1 MEWFDASI
9 AYWHWL
15 VLGLVLI
22 ALEIFTAG
30 FVLLWLGVSALMVGV
45 ISFAIEISFTSELLI
60 WTLLSISDLFV
71 WFKFI
76 QPRFRDKTLSGMSRE
91 AVVGQVGMVIQA
103 NAGERGRMRFSMPV
117 LGSDE
122 WAFICQ
128 EPASVGDRVTVIDV
142 SGNTLVVSKPQS
154 LNS

>member
-1 MEWFDASI
+1 MEWFDSSI

-30 FVLLWLGVSALMVGV
+30 FVLLWLGISALMVGV
-45 ISFAIEISFTSELLI
+45 LSFAVELSFTSELLI
-60 WTLLSISDLFV
+60 WTLLSIADLFV

-91 AVVGQVGMVIQA
+91 AVLGQMGMVIQA
-103 NAGERGRMRFSMPV
+103 NESERGRVRFSMPV
-117 LGSDE
+117 MGSDE

-128 EPASVGDRVTVIDV
+128 EPVRVGDRVRVTEV
-142 SGNTLVVSKPQS
+142 SGNTLVVSKP
-154 LNS
+154 

>member
-1 MEWFDASI
+1 MEWFDSSI

-15 VLGLVLI
+15 VLGLILI

-30 FVLLWLGVSALMVGV
+30 FVLLWLGVSALMVGAL
-45 ISFAIEISFTSELLI
+45 SFAVELSFTTELLI
-60 WTLLSISDLFV
+60 WTVLSLADLFV

-91 AVVGQVGMVIQA
+91 AVLGQTGMVIQA
-103 NAGERGRMRFSMPV
+103 NTGERGRLRFSMPV

-122 WAFICQ
+122 WSFICQ
-128 EPASVGDRVTVIDV
+128 DTVEVGDRVSVIDV
-142 SGNTLVVSKPQS
+142 SGNTLVVSKPQ
-154 LNS
+154 

>member
-1 MEWFDASI
+1 
-9 AYWHWL
+9 
-15 VLGLVLI
+15 
-22 ALEIFTAG
+22 
-30 FVLLWLGVSALMVGV
+30 
-45 ISFAIEISFTSELLI
+45 
-60 WTLLSISDLFV
+60 
-71 WFKFI
+71 
-76 QPRFRDKTLSGMSRE
+76 
-91 AVVGQVGMVIQA
+91 
-103 NAGERGRMRFSMPV
+103 PV

>member
-1 MEWFDASI
+1 MEWFDSSI

-30 FVLLWLGVSALMVGV
+30 FVLLWLGISALMVGV
-45 ISFAIEISFTSELLI
+45 LSFAVELSFTSELLI
-60 WTLLSISDLFV
+60 WTLLSIADLFV

-91 AVVGQVGMVIQA
+91 AVLGQMGMVIQA
-103 NAGERGRMRFSMPV
+103 NESERGRVRFSMPV
-117 LGSDE
+117 MGSDE

-128 EPASVGDRVTVIDV
+128 EPVSVGDRVKVTEV
-142 SGNTLVVSKPQS
+142 SGNTLVVSKP
-154 LNS
+154 

>member
-1 MEWFDASI
+1 MEWLDSSV

-15 VLGLVLI
+15 VLGLILI

-30 FVLLWLGVSALMVGV
+30 FVLLWLGLSALVVGALAWAV
-45 ISFAIEISFTSELLI
+45 ELGFTTELLI
-60 WTLLSISDLFV
+60 WTVLSVTDLFV

-91 AVVGQVGMVIQA
+91 AVLGQTGLVVQA
-103 NAGERGRMRFSMPV
+103 NVSERGRLRFSVPL

-122 WAFICQ
+122 WSFICT
-128 EPASVGDRVTVIDV
+128 ETLSVGDRVSVTDV
-142 SGNTLVVSKPQS
+142 SGNTLIVTKTQS
-154 LNS
+154 

>member
-1 MEWFDASI
+1 MEWFDSSI

-30 FVLLWLGVSALMVGV
+30 FVLLWLGVSALMVGAL
-45 ISFAIEISFTSELLI
+45 SFAFDPSFTTELLI
-60 WTLLSISDLFV
+60 WTLLSVTDLFV

-91 AVVGQVGMVIQA
+91 AVLGQSGMVIQA
-103 NAGERGRMRFSMPV
+103 NIGERGRLRFSMPV
-117 LGSDE
+117 MGSDE
-122 WAFICQ
+122 WSFICQ
-128 EPASVGDRVTVIDV
+128 DMVSVGDRVTVTDV
-142 SGNTLVVSKPQS
+142 SGNTLVVSKPQ
-154 LNS
+154 

>member
-1 MEWFDASI
+1 MEWFDSSI

-15 VLGLVLI
+15 VLGLILI

-30 FVLLWLGVSALMVGV
+30 FVLLWLGVSALMVGAV
-45 ISFAIEISFTSELLI
+45 SFAIELSFTTELLI
-60 WTLLSISDLFV
+60 WTVLSLSDLFV

-91 AVVGQVGMVIQA
+91 AVLGQTGMVIQA
-103 NAGERGRMRFSMPV
+103 NTGERGRLRFSMPV

-122 WAFICQ
+122 WSFICQ
-128 EPASVGDRVTVIDV
+128 ETVSAGDRVSVIDV
-142 SGNTLVVSKPQS
+142 SGNTLVVSKPQ
-154 LNS
+154 

>member
-1 MEWFDASI
+1 MEWLDSSV

-15 VLGLVLI
+15 VLGLILI

-30 FVLLWLGVSALMVGV
+30 FVLLWLGLSALVVGALAWAV
-45 ISFAIEISFTSELLI
+45 DLGFTAELLI
-60 WTLLSISDLFV
+60 WTVLSVTDLFV

-91 AVVGQVGMVIQA
+91 AVLGQTGLVVQA
-103 NAGERGRMRFSMPV
+103 NVANRGRLRFSVPL

-122 WAFICQ
+122 WSFICT
-128 EPASVGDRVTVIDV
+128 ETLSVGDRVSVTDV
-142 SGNTLVVSKPQS
+142 SGNTLIVTKAQS
-154 LNS
+154 

>member
-1 MEWFDASI
+1 MEWFDSSI

-15 VLGLVLI
+15 VFGLVLI

-45 ISFAIEISFTSELLI
+45 LSYVIALSFTAELLI
-60 WTLLSISDLFV
+60 WTILSVSDLFV

-76 QPRFRDKTLSGMSRE
+76 QPRFRNKTLSGMSRE
-91 AVVGQVGMVIQA
+91 AVVGQTGMVIQA
-103 NAGERGRMRFSMPV
+103 NSGERGRLRFSMPV

-122 WAFICQ
+122 WSFICQ
-128 EPASVGDRVTVIDV
+128 DAVSVGDRVSVTDV
-142 SGNTLVVSKPQS
+142 SGNTLVVSR
-154 LNS
+154 LA